1 MPINNFEQ
9 VLFKDLIQIISFN
22 LYYNFLIFSSL
33 YRYENIKIK
42 LSSVSNLLKFK
53 LLLSGKGWV
62 KTQEF

>member
-42 LSSVSNLLKFK
+42 LSSISNLLKFK